1 MLETARETAHEFF
14 LDNGLKVVF
23 VPQIGAP
30 VATVLIVYRIG
41 SRNEGA
47 GYTGSSHLLEHM
59 LFKGTPANNRRR
71 GRAFADIMNEIG
83 ANKNATTWLDRTNY
97 FETVPAGYLDFAL
110 ELEADRMRNALI
122 ADEDRR
128 SEMTVVRNELERSD
142 NNSMRALHTALVAT
156 AFREHPYHHPT
167 IGWRPDV
174 EGVSTERLR
183 ELYDTYYGPGN
194 ATAFVVGDFDPER
207 TRATIERSFGALPPA
222 PAEVPDVYTD
232 EPPQAGERSVVVK
245 RPGDAAIVA
254 LAFHTPAAFGQTH
267 VLSNEAL
274 ARASAGGT
282 PAGDDGEALDVLAR
296 ILGRGRT
303 SRLSRALVDTG
314 MALEVSAS
322 NWGSRDPGLF
332 EIVANVRPGVDPGDV
347 RRELET
353 ALGALASSAPEA
365 LEVERAQNQITVARA
380 FSREGTLSLAQRLGE
395 LEAVGSWRL
404 DEGYID
410 RIRAITPERVRDVAQ
425 TYLHE
430 DNRTLGLLVP
440 GTPKTFDF
448 VPFEPVEAV
457 RDVFAAVEA
466 EPLPAPRASSPLRFE
481 SRIASAELANG
492 LAWKYVES
500 PHSPTMHVRGL
511 FLAGPAF
518 ARENPMLAAIT
529 AEMLSRGTR
538 AHGRREIE
546 ERLERTGIRRT
557 YYVDDDRTQS
567 YDTLVLRFSAAAAA
581 ADAELLFASL
591 AEELR
596 EPAFDEAELE
606 AVKAEITGGLRLAR
620 TDTGWRAT
628 QRFTELLYPPG
639 DANREPDVDAL
650 LEAVA
655 ATDVAMVRHF
665 HERFVLGTAPLVSGA
680 GAHPVDRFADFLSGA
695 FASVP
700 FAGSLARLGSP
711 IEPSLGDAP
720 AERRANVELE
730 RKANVDIVIG
740 RATALV
746 RSDADYLASVLAN
759 GILGQSTLSSRLGLR
774 LRDREG
780 LTYGVTSAFL
790 SAARLP
796 GPWRVSV
803 SVNPANVERAI
814 DLVRDVLG
822 EYVSD
827 GPSAREVAQQRNS
840 MAGQHAVALATNG
853 GIAAQLERIAY
864 FRLGDDYVDTYR
876 DRLQA
881 ISLGDVAQAARRYLG
896 DRDLAVVAAG
906 TFTR

>member
-1 MLETARETAHEFF
+1 MLETARDAAHEYF

-23 VPQIGAP
+23 VPQSAAP

-83 ANKNATTWLDRTNY
+83 AAKNATTWLDRTNY
-97 FETVPAGYLDFAL
+97 FETVPSGYLDFAL

-142 NNSMRALHTALVAT
+142 NNSMRALNTALVAT

-183 ELYDTYYGPGN
+183 ELYDTYYHPGN
-194 ATAFVVGDFDPER
+194 ATMFVVGDFDPDR
-207 TRATIERSFGALPPA
+207 TRATIERTFGALPAA
-222 PAEVPDVYTD
+222 PASIPDVYTD

-245 RPGDAAIVA
+245 RPGDTAIVA
-254 LAFHTPAAFGQTH
+254 LVYHTPAAFGQTH

-274 ARASAGGT
+274 ARAAAGGT
-282 PAGDDGEALDVLAR
+282 PSGDAGEALDVLAR

-303 SRLSRALVDTG
+303 SRLSRALVDSG
-314 MALEVSAS
+314 LALEVSAS

-332 EIVANVRPGVDPGDV
+332 EVAASVRPGVEAETV
-347 RRELET
+347 RRELEF
-353 ALGALASSAPEA
+353 ALAAIASAGPEPA
-365 LEVERAQNQITVARA
+365 EVERAQNQIAVARA
-380 FSREGTLSLAQRLGE
+380 FAREGTLSLAQRLGE

-404 DEGYID
+404 DERYLD
-410 RIRAITPERVRDVAQ
+410 RIRAITPERVREVAQ

-448 VPFEPVEAV
+448 VPFEPVEAA
-457 RDVFAAVEA
+457 RGAFAPVEA
-466 EPLPAPRASSPLRFE
+466 APLPKPRASSPVRFE
-481 SRIASAELANG
+481 SRIASAALANG

-500 PHSPTMHVRGL
+500 PQSPTLHVRGL

-518 ARENPMLAAIT
+518 APENPMLAAIV

-538 AHGRREIE
+538 AHARREIE

-557 YYVDDDRTQS
+557 YYVDDDRSQS
-567 YDTLVLRFSAAAAA
+567 YDTLVLRVSAAAAA
-581 ADAELLFASL
+581 GDAELLLETL

-596 EPAFDEAELE
+596 EPAFDAAELE
-606 AVKAEITGGLRLAR
+606 LVKAEIVGALRLVR
-620 TDTGWRAT
+620 TNTGWRAM
-628 QRFTELLYPPG
+628 QRFTELVYAPG
-639 DANREPDVDAL
+639 SPNREPDVDAL
-650 LEAVA
+650 LAAVE
-655 ATDVAMVRHF
+655 ATDVAMVRRF

-680 GAHPVDRFADFLSGA
+680 GAHTVDRFAGFLSGA

-700 FAGSLARLGSP
+700 FGARPPARIDTIDQPLG
-711 IEPSLGDAP
+711 GTAT
-720 AERRANVELE
+720 ERRANVELE
-730 RKANVDIVIG
+730 RKASVDIVIG
-740 RATALV
+740 RATSLV
-746 RSDADYLASVLAN
+746 RSGADYLAAILGN

-796 GPWRVSV
+796 GPWRVTV
-803 SVNPANVERAI
+803 SVNPANVERAV
-814 DLVRDVLG
+814 DLVREVLS
-822 EYVSD
+822 EYAAL
-827 GPSAREVAQQRNS
+827 GPSARELVQQRNS
-840 MAGQHAVALATNG
+840 MAGQHAVAMANNS
-853 GIAAQLERIAY
+853 GIAAQLERLAY
-864 FRLGDDYVDTYR
+864 FDLGDDYVDTYR
-876 DRLQA
+876 ERLEA
-881 ISLGDVAQAARRYLG
+881 ISRDDVAAAARSYLG

-906 TFTR
+906 TFTH